1 MKESEPHVLFKSRV
15 DNVSRRAGYGAE
27 FKRRIVAESFAPG
40 ASVRLIAR
48 HHAVSE
54 SALNKW
60 RLIYGEQS
68 SKMVDAASVP
78 EIAGMLPI
86 HVVDEPSP
94 QPSPSSMNKR
104 VDSDLCEVEFDRAR
118 LRIRGQVCPTTLRLL
133 IQELSQ

>member
-1 MKESEPHVLFKSRV
+1 
-15 DNVSRRAGYGAE
+15 
-27 FKRRIVAESFAPG
+27 
-40 ASVRLIAR
+40 
-48 HHAVSE
+48 
-54 SALNKW
+54 
-60 RLIYGEQS
+60 
-68 SKMVDAASVP
+68 MVDAASVP